1 MFSAAR
7 YIRALALISRAAPPS
22 VALVA
27 LLAAASCVPATVGRV
42 TTVAP
47 APAAPAARAL
57 PLVATSPAELLPL
70 APAEAAARNAAL
82 PLAADTGP
90 AASAFRLA
98 GTALD
103 EQRSLDCLATAI
115 YYEAA
120 SESDDG
126 QRAVAQVVLNRVR
139 HPSYPASVCGVVYQ
153 GSERTTGCQ
162 FSFTCDGALARRPSA
177 AGWTRARRIAAD
189 ALAGRV
195 FGPVGLA
202 THYHTNAVLPVW
214 APRLAKVAVLGA
226 HIFYRMPGSLGAPA
240 TFAQAYRGG
249 EPLATGAPPP
259 KLAAPVL
266 AFIEPAEPRPTLA
279 VAPVITRESAL
290 PPSTVREEF
299 AHSGRI
305 RAEFLDSTRAT
316 STE

>member
-7 YIRALALISRAAPPS
+7 YIRALAWVSRAAPPCG
-22 VALVA
+22 AIAA
-27 LLAAASCVPATVGRV
+27 LLSAASCVPATVGK
-42 TTVAP
+42 VAALSSAPIAPP
-47 APAAPAARAL
+47 APAL

-82 PLAADTGP
+82 PLAPETGP

-162 FSFTCDGALARRPSA
+162 FSFTCDGALARRPSV

-226 HIFYRMPGSLGAPA
+226 HIFYRMPGTLGAA
-240 TFAQAYRGG
+240 RTFAQVYRGA
-249 EPLATGAPPP
+249 EPLAARASSP
-259 KLAAPVL
+259 KLAAPAL
-266 AFIEPAEPRPTLA
+266 AFAELAEPLPTA
-279 VAPVITRESAL
+279 AAAPVIVAENAL

-299 AHSGRI
+299 AHSGRV
-305 RAEFLDSTRAT
+305 RAEFLDKTRAT
-316 STE
+316 SAE